1 MESIRYQRSVLETS
15 RDEGFAEGKEEGIAK
30 GREEGIAKGREEGI
44 AKGREEGIAK
54 GREEGRA
61 EGRAEGIDEGKKK
74 EKMAI
79 AKKLSSLGIP
89 TSQIMQATGLTEE
102 EINELT

>member
-15 RDEGFAEGKEEGIAK
+15 RDEGFAEGKEEGFAK
-30 GREEGIAKGREEGI
+30 GKEEGIAKGREEGI
-44 AKGREEGIAK
+44 AK
-54 GREEGRA
+54 GRA

-89 TSQIMQATGLTEE
+89 TSQIVQATGLTEE